1 MANNRSKKNS
11 MRTLLGTAERV
22 KRGRSIVAVVGI
34 GRVGLPLAL
43 VLAKSG
49 FLVIGIDKDKDY
61 VEKLGRGEQ
70 VFREAGVEKLLN
82 LKNFTPTTD
91 IQPALRKSD
100 ILILCVGTPLTH
112 NYTPDYSQ
120 LYSAL
125 SDIAKVSL
133 EGKLII
139 IRSTVPPGTT
149 EDRVIPFIEKKT
161 GLEGGVHFGVA
172 SCPERIVEGRAMEEI
187 KQLPEIIGGIN
198 AISTDIAAELFK
210 KINPQKKILRT
221 TPKAAE
227 LAKLFTNVYRYVNF
241 ALANEF
247 ALFAESF
254 GQDALEIVNIAN
266 DSYPRGGIPKPGLA
280 GGPCLSK
287 DGYFLL
293 SETPFSD
300 FVLLASRLNE
310 FIPQHIVNRLKKR
323 LNDKGKSI
331 HKCKIAVLGLAF
343 KAGIDDTR
351 YSPSIRIAEL
361 LESEN
366 ANVAR
371 HDPYIQGTETLDNA
385 IDNADVIILATNH
398 PEFEGICETIHL
410 LDTYSQ
416 DCILVDCWG
425 IINSEEAKQYGFD
438 YLRFGKSQT

>member
-1 MANNRSKKNS
+1 VANIRKKNDS
-11 MRTLLGTAERV
+11 ARILLELAEKV
-22 KRGRSIVAVVGI
+22 KRGDSVVGVVGI

-49 FLVIGIDKDKDY
+49 QRVIGIDKNKDY
-61 VEKLGRGEQ
+61 VEKLKRSEK
-70 VFREAGVEKLLN
+70 VFCEAGIEELLN

-91 IQPALRKSD
+91 MQPALQESD

-112 NYTPDYSQ
+112 SYSPDYSQ

-125 SDIAKVSL
+125 SEIAKVSL

-139 IRSTVPPGTT
+139 IRSTVPPGTM
-149 EDRVIPFIEKKT
+149 EDRVIPFLEKST
-161 GLEGGVHFGVA
+161 GLIAGVHFAVA
-172 SCPERIVEGRAMEEI
+172 SCPERIVEGRAIEEI

-198 AISTDIAAELFK
+198 AISTEIAAELFR

-221 TPKAAE
+221 TPKVAE
-227 LAKLFTNVYRYVNF
+227 LAKLFANVYRYANF

-247 ALFAESF
+247 ALLAEGF
-254 GQDALEIVNIAN
+254 GQDALEIINIAN
-266 DSYPRGGIPKPGLA
+266 DSYSRGGIPRPGLS

-293 SETPFSD
+293 SDTGFSD

-323 LNDKGKSI
+323 LNEKGKPL
-331 HKCKIAVLGLAF
+331 HKCNIAILGLAF
-343 KAGIDDTR
+343 KGGIDDTR

-371 HDPYIQGTETLDNA
+371 HDPYIAETETLDNA
-385 IDNADVIILATNH
+385 VKNADVIILATNH
-398 PEFEGICETIHL
+398 PEFEGICETLRRLGSH
-410 LDTYSQ
+410 SP
-416 DCILVDCWG
+416 DCLLVDCWG
-425 IINSEEAKQYGFD
+425 VINSKEAEKYGFD
-438 YLRFGKSQT
+438 YLRFGSSK